1 MAEQRVLLK
10 DRNWHVL
17 NGDACRI
24 VDFTPMA
31 GMRNGEVHAFNK
43 ATPYAAV
50 TFECAKI
57 PGRVK
62 GFIYHRL
69 DFLNL
74 TEAMEEMSRREDT
87 EVLMFWSKA
96 HLSGYARLFSKFM
109 PRFYIMLCP
118 KGAFEIITDN
128 AHKPELSGQAR
139 FFAKRPILKW
149 TPEVM
154 K

>member
-10 DRNWHVL
+10 DRDWHVL
-17 NGDACRI
+17 HGDACRI
-24 VDFTPMA
+24 VEFIPMA
-31 GMRNGEVHAFNK
+31 GISNGEVHALNK

-57 PGRVK
+57 PGRAK

-74 TEAMEEMSRREDT
+74 TEAMEEKLHREDT
-87 EVLMFWSKA
+87 EVLMFWSKT
-96 HLSGYARLFSKFM
+96 HLRGYAKLFSKFM

-118 KGAFEIITDN
+118 KGAFELMTN
-128 AHKPELSGQAR
+128 NEHKLELSGEAR
-139 FFAKRPILKW
+139 FLAMRPIIEW